1 MKINKNSLMLIAGI
15 LWIIAGFFVI
25 KIGVPIFITL
35 LKDVNIYIKIM
46 AIVFSVIIFLIFYKK
61 IFLKLVN
68 KHTLRIKNNID
79 IKMEFWKF
87 FDLKSYII
95 MIVMVFGGI
104 IIRKFALLP
113 MWFIGTFYTGLGSA
127 LFLAGINFAINF
139 IKKKVLD

>member
-1 MKINKNSLMLIAGI
+1 MKINKNYLMLIAGI

-35 LKDVNIYIKIM
+35 LKGVNIYIKIM
-46 AIVFSVIIFLIFYKK
+46 AIAFSVFIFWVFYKK

-95 MIVMVFGGI
+95 MIVMISGGI
-104 IIRKFALLP
+104 IIRKFGLLP

-127 LFLAGINFAINF
+127 LFLAGINFVINF